1 MGKYVL
7 KKREFCQPDGVHMM
21 SHHWEHFRL
30 APCNSPAS
38 RSNLDKYLK
47 IFENIYF
54 LRSTFVLD
62 RWYWYLDLQAQPWL
76 QWSVLEKTSCLPW
89 FPICLFVYLSGQSL
103 QFVCL
108 SQHRSAALLLSMSAI
123 YHLHHLIY
131 AAIFISCQFVCF
143 RANELYSRPS
153 AIDVTKWRCPSA
165 SVPYLSLDKEKSLL
179 PGYNWGDIP
188 VS

>member
-1 MGKYVL
+1 MKTSAFL
-7 KKREFCQPDGVHMM
+7 SPTQLKIWKKKKRFCQPDVEHMM
-21 SHHWEHFRL
+21 FHHWEHFRL

-103 QFVCL
+103 NLSVFPNTGVPHSSYQCL
-108 SQHRSAALLLSMSAI
+108 QYI
-123 YHLHHLIY
+123 
-131 AAIFISCQFVCF
+131 IFIIWYMQPSLSP
-143 RANELYSRPS
+143 ANS
-153 AIDVTKWRCPSA
+153 
-165 SVPYLSLDKEKSLL
+165 SVFEQMNCIHVQVLL
-179 PGYNWGDIP
+179 M
-188 VS
+188 